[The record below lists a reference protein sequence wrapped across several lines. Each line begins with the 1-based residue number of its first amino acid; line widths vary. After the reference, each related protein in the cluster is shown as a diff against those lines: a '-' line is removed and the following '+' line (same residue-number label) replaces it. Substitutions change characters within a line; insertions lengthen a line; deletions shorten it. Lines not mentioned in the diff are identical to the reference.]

1 MAEDRNPPTLKAA
14 MTPIMILALG
24 TAVIAW
30 TAAWV
35 FRDNFVFSATLL
47 GIGCL
52 PIVIAVIA
60 YLLVLL
66 KRLQP

>member
-1 MAEDRNPPTLKAA
+1 MAGSRKPTFRMA

-60 YLLVLL
+60 YLLVPL
-66 KRLQP
+66 KRLEP

>member
-1 MAEDRNPPTLKAA
+1 MAGSRKPTFRMA

-30 TAAWV
+30 TAAWI

-66 KRLQP
+66 KRLEP